1 MRIINPCENCRA
13 KEICEKRDKYE
24 KIQYKHRDRL
34 HALPHLRIKLKCD
47 HFYST
52 VLNVDMCTYLP
63 EYNHCSTCAFKSV
76 CRYNKENLL
85 TLYKNVSSD
94 ISVPYEVTCAH
105 YVKEG
110 KQYDW
115 I

>member
-1 MRIINPCENCRA
+1 MKIINPCENCRA

-24 KIQYKHRDRL
+24 KVHYKYGNRL
-34 HALPHLRIKLKCD
+34 PALPHLKMKLKCD

-63 EYNHCSTCAFKSV
+63 EYNHCSTCVFKSV
-76 CRYNKENLL
+76 CKYNKENLL
-85 TLYKNVSSD
+85 TLYKNVISD
-94 ISVPYEVTCAH
+94 ISVPYEVTCTH
-105 YVKEG
+105 YTKEG
-110 KQYDW
+110 TGYDW

>member
-1 MRIINPCENCRA
+1 MTIINPCENCRA

-24 KIQYKHRDRL
+24 KVQCKYGGRL
-34 HALPHLRIKLKCD
+34 PALPHLKIKLKCA

-76 CRYNKENLL
+76 CKYNKENLL
-85 TLYKNVSSD
+85 TLYKNVVSD
-94 ISVPYEVTCAH
+94 ISVPYEVTCTH